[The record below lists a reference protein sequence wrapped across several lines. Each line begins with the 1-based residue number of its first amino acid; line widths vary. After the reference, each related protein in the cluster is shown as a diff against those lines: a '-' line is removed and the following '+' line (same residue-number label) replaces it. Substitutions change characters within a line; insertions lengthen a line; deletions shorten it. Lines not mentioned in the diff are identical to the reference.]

1 MLYFDTCALIPYY
14 RPEARS
20 DAVQTIL
27 TSVREPIAISPL
39 GEVEFASVLARLV
52 RMGEIAESHANAIQA
67 ALTEDITQGRYRLV
81 EQTTQHYRLA
91 RDWLLTR
98 KTGLRTLDALHLA
111 TATLAQAELVTADA
125 TLADAARQLGVA
137 LQWVK

>member
-14 RPEARS
+14 RPEALS
-20 DAVQTIL
+20 DTVQGIL
-27 TSVREPIAISPL
+27 TDAAEPVAISPL

-52 RMGEIAESHANAIQA
+52 RMGEMAETHASTIQA
-67 ALTEDITQGRYRLV
+67 AFAEDIAQGRYRLI

-91 RDWLLTR
+91 RDWLLSR

-111 TATLAQAELVTADA
+111 TASLSQSRLVTADA
-125 TLADAARQLGVA
+125 TLADAARKLGIPV
-137 LQWVK
+137 QWLG